1 VYVFAVIAGNWLES
15 GTSAR
20 KAADSIAKHIK
31 GVADAVDAPVKLL
44 LVHVLYER
52 TYKWLDQQ

>member
-1 VYVFAVIAGNWLES
+1 MYVFAVIAGNWLES

-52 TYKWLDQQ
+52 T